1 MIRDTDKPM
10 EQELEKLTDWQREEE
25 RKEQIGKG
33 KGAREKGARQLE
45 DGDPRARGEG
55 VTESTPIDS
64 VPVLGNKRMTAAG
77 VGKQQQQK
85 RKDRLGQL
93 VRGK

>member
-1 MIRDTDKPM
+1 MDWLTKGRRKKRTD
-10 EQELEKLTDWQREEE
+10 R
-25 RKEQIGKG
+25 KG
-33 KGAREKGARQLE
+33 KGSEGKGSEAA
-45 DGDPRARGEG
+45 GGRGSAEERG
-55 VTESTPIDS
+55 SDRESTPIDS